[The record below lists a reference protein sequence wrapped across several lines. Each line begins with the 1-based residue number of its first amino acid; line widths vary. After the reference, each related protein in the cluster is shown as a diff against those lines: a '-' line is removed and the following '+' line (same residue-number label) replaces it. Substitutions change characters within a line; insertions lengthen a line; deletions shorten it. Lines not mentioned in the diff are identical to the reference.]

1 MFGAKLKQE
10 QKQINDEHKNML
22 EEFKRKITLETQ
34 ESMARVKKEAE
45 AKMLKDKQV
54 IITKANS
61 STP

>member
-1 MFGAKLKQE
+1 
-10 QKQINDEHKNML
+10 ML

-34 ESMARVKKEAE
+34 ESIARVKKEAE
-45 AKMLKDKQV
+45 AKMLKEKQA